1 MATSIAYTTAY
12 SMHCILNAVAS
23 GEKELMKPSDYI
35 ALHLLNCVI
44 CAVVIG
50 VLYNI
55 YFG

>member
-1 MATSIAYTTAY
+1 MATSIAYTIVY
-12 SMHCILNAVAS
+12 SMQYISNVVAI
-23 GEKELMKPSDYI
+23 GGKELMKPGDYI

-44 CAVVIG
+44 CAITIG